1 MKVIRGIA
9 NLPNEHR
16 GCVVT
21 IGNFDGVHLGHQTV
35 LGQLAEK
42 AAALALPMVVVLFEP
57 QAQEFFAPDKAPAR
71 LSRFREKIQALRRF
85 SVDQVLCLRFS
96 RQLAALSPDDFI
108 QRILI
113 DGLRVRYLV
122 VGDDFRFGFKRQGD
136 FSTLLKAG
144 EISGFQVARMPSF
157 HADGARIS
165 STRIRQALKE
175 GNMSV
180 AEQLS
185 GHPYRMSGRVV
196 HGEGRGRTIGF
207 PTANIRM
214 HRTVVALRGV
224 FVVAVFGLHPEP
236 IYGVAN
242 IGNRPTANGTE
253 TLLEVHL
260 FDYDKKIYGRY
271 LQVDFLHKLRDE
283 MHFPSFAALE
293 KQIGADCLMAKQF
306 LQQTIHQKRAQ
317 E

>member
-9 NLPNEHR
+9 NLPSEHR
-16 GCVVT
+16 GCVAT

-42 AAALALPMVVVLFEP
+42 AAALGLPMVVVLFEP

-96 RQLAALSPDDFI
+96 HQLASLSPDDFI

-113 DGLRVRYLV
+113 EGLRVRYLV

-136 FSTLLKAG
+136 FNTLFKAG
-144 EISGFQVARMPSF
+144 GISGFQVARMPSF
-157 HADGARIS
+157 HADGVRIS
-165 STRIRQALKE
+165 STLIRQALKE

-180 AEQLS
+180 AEKLL
-185 GHPYRMSGRVV
+185 GHPYRMSGCVV
-196 HGEGRGRTIGF
+196 YGDERGRTIGF

-214 HRTVVALRGV
+214 HRTAVALSGV
-224 FVVAVFGLHPEP
+224 FVVAVFGLLPEP

-242 IGNRPTANGTE
+242 IGNRPTVNGTE

-260 FDYDKKIYGRY
+260 FDYDKEIYGRY
-271 LQVDFLHKLRDE
+271 LQVDFLHKLRGE
-283 MHFPSFAALE
+283 TRFPSFAALK
-293 KQIGADCLMAKQF
+293 KQIDADCLMAKQF
-306 LQQTIHQKRAQ
+306 LQQTMHY
-317 E
+317 

>member
-9 NLPNEHR
+9 NLPGEHR
-16 GCVVT
+16 GCVAT

-42 AAALALPMVVVLFEP
+42 AAALELPMVVVLFEP
-57 QAQEFFAPDKAPAR
+57 QAQEFFAPDKAPSR
-71 LSRFREKIQALRRF
+71 LSRFREKIQVLRRF

-96 RQLAALSPDDFI
+96 RQLASLSPDDFI

-136 FSTLLKAG
+136 FNTLLKAG
-144 EISGFQVARMPSF
+144 ETSGFQVARMPSF
-157 HADGARIS
+157 HADGVRIS
-165 STRIRQALKE
+165 STLIRQALKE
-175 GNMSV
+175 GEMNV
-180 AEQLS
+180 AEQLL

-196 HGEGRGRTIGF
+196 YGEGRGRTIGF

-214 HRTVVALRGV
+214 HRIAVALHGV
-224 FVVAVFGLHPEP
+224 FVVAVFGLLPEP

-242 IGNRPTANGTE
+242 IGHRPTVNGTE

-260 FDYDKKIYGRY
+260 FDYDKEIYGRY
-271 LQVDFLHKLRDE
+271 LQVDFLHKLRGE
-283 MHFPSFAALE
+283 TRFPSFSALK
-293 KQIGADCLMAKQF
+293 KQIDTDCLMAKQF
-306 LQQTIHQKRAQ
+306 LQQTVR
-317 E
+317 